1 MSRRTEML
9 GSSIQRELAMM
20 IMRDLND
27 PRIPT
32 IVSITKVR
40 VTNDL
45 EFADV
50 YLSVMGTPGQQHAAL
65 NALKHSAGLMRT
77 KLTRALSIR
86 QAPFLRFSLDEQI
99 KKEIEVLELLDFV
112 RVEREQQEAAKLRA
126 EADATEAGATDAG
139 ATADAGEPAAGG
151 SAVAADAT
159 GDGGRGPAPAAG
171 SPAGDADPSPRHQA
185 D

>member
-9 GSSIQRELAMM
+9 GSTIQRELAAM
-20 IMRDLND
+20 IQRDLND

-65 NALKHSAGLMRT
+65 NALKHSAGLMRS

-86 QAPFLRFSLDEQI
+86 QAPFLRFNLDEQI
-99 KKEIEVLELLDFV
+99 KKEIEVLELLEFV
-112 RVEREQQEAAKLRA
+112 RVEREQQEAAKLREAAGEAGA
-126 EADATEAGATDAG
+126 EADGE
-139 ATADAGEPAAGG
+139 ADAGKEGDAAGPATAAAVDPQPTQAEKPA
-151 SAVAADAT
+151 SA
-159 GDGGRGPAPAAG
+159 DGAPTPEQVGAESA
-171 SPAGDADPSPRHQA
+171 R
-185 D
+185 